1 MVVVWFKG
9 PHTHP
14 RRCGDGVRES
24 LRCLENGEYLG
35 RRRGHLRGP
44 FVEFGFYFVGNR
56 IQGRSI
62 CCVDTKL
69 FFFFGSAAQH
79 VKFPQSGIKPVPP
92 APPRSFF
99 LICFKGAALMED
111 KLWRACAWPQE

>member
-1 MVVVWFKG
+1 MA
-9 PHTHP
+9 HTHP
-14 RRCGDGVRES
+14 RRCGDRVRES

-35 RRRGHLRGP
+35 RERGHPGGP
-44 FVEFGFYFVGNR
+44 FVGFGFYFVGIR

-69 FFFFGSAAQH
+69 FVFLLVMPQH
-79 VKFPQSGIKPVPP
+79 VKFPQSGIRPVPR

-99 LICFKGAALMED
+99 LVCFKGAAHKISCGEPVLGRRNKPD
-111 KLWRACAWPQE
+111 KAE